1 MNYRKRKNELDMA
14 QNLMFELLINL
25 EKGDKIKIFNGDNA
39 VFEESISDD
48 IKPLLKTLITA
59 NIKQLSIFIAE
70 VRKEMFKDEE
80 SK

>member
-1 MNYRKRKNELDMA
+1 MNYRKRKNELDIT

-25 EKGDKIKIFNGDNA
+25 EKGDKIKIFNGDKL
-39 VFEESISDD
+39 VLEEDISND
-48 IKPLLKTLITA
+48 IKPLLKTLITT

-70 VRKEMFKDEE
+70 IRKEMFKDEK

>member
-1 MNYRKRKNELDMA
+1 MSYCKRKNELDIT

-25 EKGDKIKIFNGDNA
+25 EKGDKIKIFKGDKV

-70 VRKEMFKDEE
+70 VRKEMFEDE
-80 SK
+80 KNK

>member
-25 EKGDKIKIFNGDNA
+25 EKGDKIKIFKGDNA

-59 NIKQLSIFIAE
+59 NIKQLSIFITE
-70 VRKEMFKDEE
+70 VRKEMFKDE
-80 SK
+80 KNK